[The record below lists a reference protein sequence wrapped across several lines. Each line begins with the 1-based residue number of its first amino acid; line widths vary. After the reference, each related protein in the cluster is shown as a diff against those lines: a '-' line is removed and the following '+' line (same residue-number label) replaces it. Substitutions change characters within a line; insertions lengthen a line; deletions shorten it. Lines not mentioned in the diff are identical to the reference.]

1 MNSKTKKWSKI
12 PFFLH
17 WYCRS
22 ELICRVKY
30 GNTLPDIPFDPK
42 FLAYPFDPQRFVNY
56 KATSLEKDY
65 KFELQTESD
74 MGITVD
80 LVLPDAYALP
90 LGMTQEEVCMQCVHY
105 SNFDSCQN
113 GC

>member
-1 MNSKTKKWSKI
+1 M
-12 PFFLH
+12 
-17 WYCRS
+17 
-22 ELICRVKY
+22 ICRVKY

-90 LGMTQEEVCMQCVHY
+90 LGEEEVNMHTQY
-105 SNFDSCQN
+105 GPENLKKSSPKKS
-113 GC
+113 